1 MEKKTRFFGKT
12 ILFSLISSV
21 GFTAAGFL
29 INLIS
34 YLTTE
39 NLFFYQKLTGGEWTG
54 QEGFGLLLN
63 HTWPFEWEGQV
74 VTRERIWIEF
84 SPQSLIR
91 PLVLS
96 FIIAFVF
103 ILLLRLLIN
112 NRKNKTSQNANPHDN

>member
-12 ILFSLISSV
+12 LLFSLISSV
-21 GFTAAGFL
+21 GFTAVGFL

-39 NLFFYQKLTGGEWTG
+39 NLFFYQKLTGGEWKG

-63 HTWPFEWEGQV
+63 HKWPFEWEGQV

-96 FIIAFVF
+96 FIIAFVI

-112 NRKNKTSQNANPHDN
+112 NRKNKASQNANPHDN